1 MATTPEAEAPA
12 VDDIWKACAYGD
24 LEKLRDF
31 VESDPQ
37 LVNRPDATG
46 FLPLQWAALNN
57 RVSVATLLLEKGAA
71 VNATDNDKQ
80 TALHW
85 AAVRGSLPCAELLL
99 RSGARLEQVDCRGY
113 GAIHVAAQYGHT
125 GMIYHFKM
133 RWDADVDTHDND
145 GRSPLHWAAYK
156 GFPDTVKLL
165 LFMDA
170 HISRPDKEGCTPLH
184 WASIRGKSEAAH
196 ILAQAGGTKLIAA
209 RDVEGQTAPQL
220 ATEKGHKS
228 LGMFLANLQDK
239 LSKGERFWHA
249 KGMAVV
255 CLGIILGLVAMFV
268 HLVVMAP
275 GMLQMNVTWAAWSWI
290 VILTSGSGLVLMYR
304 VSYNDPGFVRVTAG
318 GSERELLKGVNG
330 GTHHHHSSSGV
341 INGGGVV
348 GGAKMNGNVDGGG
361 GGFNSNSHL
370 NHPELWAGN
379 WTQLCT
385 TCKIV
390 KPWGA
395 KHCSVTNKCVHRFDH
410 YCPWM
415 GNCIGKKNHRDFVAF
430 LILETIAMAVAFV
443 VALGRLYQDGPTPPS
458 MTTTGIIGFLV
469 CDGSVLFPVLLLTCA
484 QVSQVFR
491 NITTNELANLHRYHF
506 LRNADGRFHNPFD
519 KGLAENVYTFACI
532 VENEAE
538 IQREH
543 VLNQRDMG
551 DILGNGNGN
560 GNGIGGK
567 DALDMV

>member
-1 MATTPEAEAPA
+1 MAVEAEAPV

-24 LEKLRDF
+24 LEKLREF
-31 VESDPQ
+31 VEKDPQ
-37 LVNRPDATG
+37 LVNTPDATG

-57 RVSVATLLLEKGAA
+57 RVSVATLLLEKGVA

-156 GFPDTVKLL
+156 GFPDAVKLL
-165 LFMDA
+165 LYMDA

-184 WASIRGKSEAAH
+184 WAAIRGKSEAAH

-239 LSKGERFWHA
+239 LGKDSFWNT

-255 CLGIILGLVAMFV
+255 CLGIVLGLVAMFV

-275 GMLQMNVTWAAWSWI
+275 GMLQMDVTWAAWSWV
-290 VILTSGSGLVLMYR
+290 VILCSGGGLVLMYR
-304 VSYNDPGFVRVTAG
+304 VSYNDPGFVGESQRELKGGGGGDDGGVGGGGGGG
-318 GSERELLKGVNG
+318 GSKGG
-330 GTHHHHSSSGV
+330 
-341 INGGGVV
+341 
-348 GGAKMNGNVDGGG
+348 GGG

-379 WTQLCT
+379 WSQLCT
-385 TCKIV
+385 TCKLV

-415 GNCIGKKNHRDFVAF
+415 GNCIGKRNHRDFVAF
-430 LILETIAMAVAFV
+430 LLLESVAMAAAFV

-458 MTTTGIIGFLV
+458 MTTTGIVGFLV

-484 QVSQVFR
+484 QISQVLR
-491 NITTNELANLHRYHF
+491 NITTNELANLHRYHY
-506 LRNADGRFHNPFD
+506 LRNAEGRFHNPFD
-519 KGLAENVYTFACI
+519 KGLAENVYAFACV
-532 VENEAE
+532 VENEGD

-543 VLNQRDMG
+543 VLNQREMG
-551 DILGNGNGN
+551 DILGGGV
-560 GNGIGGK
+560 GGGGGGGGK